1 MACLRTTTVNS
12 HCFTNGNACLDNV
25 GFGCKVFQNINSTS
39 RYNTAI
45 GYCALAG
52 TGSHCKMHNVAI
64 GYKAQSYSNATYTNA
79 VAVGACTRAF
89 THAVAVGFGAIASED
104 AVAIGRCALA
114 DNGSSVAIGELST
127 AGLKGVSIGKGA
139 GGPGDCS
146 VVIGY
151 NVYNGTGIY
160 NTIIGASAANPN
172 QQSAMTIVGFKSVG
186 SECSI
191 ILGYY
196 SQANNHANV
205 IIIGSCITADDPNKI
220 FWNTVYGGKSTIY
233 TGWSYLSD
241 CRDKTN
247 VRPLEYNMG
256 LPLVKN
262 INPITFKWDRR
273 EKYVKKCKFERG
285 VKDNT
290 LKETEMNVGVLAQ
303 ELKQTLTDMSL
314 NMSVVNYIEDTDQFF
329 VKDTQLFPSVIKS
342 IQQLNIRLESIEDR
356 IENLEQV

>member
-25 GFGCKVFQNINSTS
+25 GFGNKVFQNLNSTS

-45 GYCALAG
+45 GYCAIAG
-52 TGSHCKMHNVAI
+52 TASHCKMHNVAI

-79 VAVGACTRAF
+79 VAVGTCTRAF
-89 THAVAVGFGAIASED
+89 THAVAVGFRAIASDD
-104 AVAIGRCALA
+104 AVAIGRCAIA
-114 DNGSSVAIGELST
+114 DNGSSVAIGESSV

-139 GGPGDCS
+139 NGVGDCN
-146 VVIGY
+146 VLIGY
-151 NVYNGTGIY
+151 NVSANNASYSTF
-160 NTIIGASAANPN
+160 IGASTAAPYDG
-172 QQSAMTIVGFKSVG
+172 AAITVVGTKSSG
-186 SECSI
+186 TECSI
-191 ILGYY
+191 VLGYY
-196 SQANNHANV
+196 SSSSNHTNV
-205 IIIGSCITADDPNKI
+205 IIIGSCITASDPNTI
-220 FWNTVYGGKSTIY
+220 LWNTVYGGKSTIY

-262 INPITFKWDRR
+262 INPNTFKWDRR

>member
-25 GFGCKVFQNINSTS
+25 GFGCKVFQNMNSTS

-52 TGSHCKMHNVAI
+52 TASHCKMHNVAI
-64 GYKAQSYSNATYTNA
+64 GYKAQYPNSTFTNA
-79 VAVGACTRAF
+79 VAVGACTRAY
-89 THAVAVGFGAIASED
+89 THGTAIGFKAVASED
-104 AVAIGRCALA
+104 GVAIGRCALA
-114 DNGSSVAIGELST
+114 DNGSSVAIGEQAV
-127 AGLKGVSIGKGA
+127 AGQKGVSIGKGA
-139 GGPGDCS
+139 YSIGDCS

-151 NVYNGTGIY
+151 GICNASGGNY
-160 NTIIGASAANPN
+160 NTIIGASAANPYEQN
-172 QQSAMTIVGFKSVG
+172 QMTIVGTRSSG
-186 SECSI
+186 ALCSI
-191 ILGYY
+191 VLGYY
-196 SQANNHANV
+196 SQASGKSNV
-205 IIIGSCITADDPNKI
+205 IIIGSCITANEADTI

-241 CRDKTN
+241 ARDKTN

-256 LPLVKN
+256 LPLIKN

-303 ELKQTLTDMSL
+303 ELKQTLTGMSL

-342 IQQLNIRLESIEDR
+342 IQQLNIRLESIKDR